1 MGAHAAS
8 VSWTGSF
15 GEGMK
20 ILDSVTGFITRN
32 KKRSFEELSDWMLA
46 VLGVVAFLVA
56 GYWGLMLSEAVP
68 GFIKETNQTGISLP
82 AVGLGLLLG
91 GFGLSVWFFGCIAA
105 RCHTLLYERW
115 FKCSLLTKPLNSF
128 PSVAGRSCLAPFM
141 ASDLRPRKSDSFVY
155 YFSSQSVHSDFRTIA
170 G

>member
-1 MGAHAAS
+1 MHCQNMRTTENQPNHPFKRTGSAARHLPFMAS

-115 FKCSLLTKPLNSF
+115 FK
-128 PSVAGRSCLAPFM
+128 
-141 ASDLRPRKSDSFVY
+141 
-155 YFSSQSVHSDFRTIA
+155 
-170 G
+170 

>member
-1 MGAHAAS
+1 
-8 VSWTGSF
+8 
-15 GEGMK
+15 MK
-20 ILDSVTGFITRN
+20 VLDSVTGFITRN

-68 GFIKETNQTGISLP
+68 GFIKETNRTGISLP

-105 RCHTLLYERW
+105 RLSHIALRALVQV
-115 FKCSLLTKPLNSF
+115 KPANQAIKF
-128 PSVAGRSCLAPFM
+128 APFGRRT
-141 ASDLRPRKSDSFVY
+141 LVPRAVY
-155 YFSSQSVHSDFRTIA
+155 GER
-170 G
+170 

>member
-1 MGAHAAS
+1 MLSVHLKISGHYPDGRSAWLKMGLPDGYQLNLTSQLSSFRPAASTGRPCRAAAYFS

-20 ILDSVTGFITRN
+20 VLDSVTGFITRN

-56 GYWGLMLSEAVP
+56 GYWGLMLGEAVP

-105 RCHTLLYERW
+105 RCHALLYERW
-115 FKCSLLTKPLNSF
+115 FK
-128 PSVAGRSCLAPFM
+128 
-141 ASDLRPRKSDSFVY
+141 
-155 YFSSQSVHSDFRTIA
+155 
-170 G
+170 

>member
-1 MGAHAAS
+1 MNG

-115 FKCSLLTKPLNSF
+115 FK
-128 PSVAGRSCLAPFM
+128 
-141 ASDLRPRKSDSFVY
+141 
-155 YFSSQSVHSDFRTIA
+155 
-170 G
+170 